1 MSVEAKLDFGG
12 VRRDPVMN
20 MRAQLKLATA
30 VRHARVEEIVEARGL
45 LRDLPGYA
53 TWLEAT
59 LVFHAAIHGAIAPLG
74 PSDLLDALEIG
85 RRMELI
91 ARDLDALDHPLPA
104 WSPPVLL
111 DAHSEIDRLGI
122 AYVVE
127 GASLGARILVRHVE
141 RVGCHSGHAAGFL
154 SAQARSSDRWA
165 RLVGVLNSLDPDAA
179 ACQRMC
185 DVSSKAFDLAAGCYG
200 RVP

>member
-59 LVFHAAIHGAIAPLG
+59 LVFHAAIHGAIAPLCKRRSNN
-74 PSDLLDALEIG
+74 PS
-85 RRMELI
+85 
-91 ARDLDALDHPLPA
+91 
-104 WSPPVLL
+104 
-111 DAHSEIDRLGI
+111 
-122 AYVVE
+122 
-127 GASLGARILVRHVE
+127 VR
-141 RVGCHSGHAAGFL
+141 
-154 SAQARSSDRWA
+154 QPNRSVA
-165 RLVGVLNSLDPDAA
+165 PE
-179 ACQRMC
+179 
-185 DVSSKAFDLAAGCYG
+185 
-200 RVP
+200 